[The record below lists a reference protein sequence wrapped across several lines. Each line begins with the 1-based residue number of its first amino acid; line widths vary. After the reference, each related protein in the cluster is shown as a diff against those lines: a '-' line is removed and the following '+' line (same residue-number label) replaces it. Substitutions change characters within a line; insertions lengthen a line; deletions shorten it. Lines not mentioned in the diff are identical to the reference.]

1 MAINVNTMLEKM
13 TELNA
18 SDLHLKVGSPPMV
31 RVDGSLRP
39 HPQNNEPL
47 KPDDTLDIAQQLI
60 TTNKRLKIPEIGS
73 IDFSYAIPGI
83 ARYRVNVFHQRG
95 TISLV
100 LRLVKFQVPPFDEL
114 GLPPVIREIAKY
126 ERGLVI
132 VTGVTG
138 SGKSTTLASI
148 IDHINE
154 TRSAHIVTIEDP
166 IEFLYRDRK
175 CIINQQEMGL
185 DFETF
190 SDALKRALR
199 QDPDIILIGEMRD
212 QETIRAAITAAETGH
227 MVLST
232 LHTMDATQTVD
243 RVLKYFDTEEQ
254 ELIRMQLSLNLKAV
268 ISQRLLKK
276 AEGKG
281 RVPAVE
287 VLVATPVVQKLIFEG
302 RTKEL
307 KGAITSRE
315 SGMQSYNQALVDL
328 VKKGTVNKEEALL
341 YVDNPQAF
349 ERNLKGGFSDGDKGG
364 LIGF

>member
-1 MAINVNTMLEKM
+1 
-13 TELNA
+13 
-18 SDLHLKVGSPPMV
+18 
-31 RVDGSLRP
+31 
-39 HPQNNEPL
+39 
-47 KPDDTLDIAQQLI
+47 
-60 TTNKRLKIPEIGS
+60 
-73 IDFSYAIPGI
+73 
-83 ARYRVNVFHQRG
+83 
-95 TISLV
+95 
-100 LRLVKFQVPPFDEL
+100 
-114 GLPPVIREIAKY
+114 
-126 ERGLVI
+126 
-132 VTGVTG
+132 VTG

-166 IEFLYRDRK
+166 IEFLYRDRQ
-175 CIINQQEMGL
+175 CIINQQELGL

-243 RVLKYFDTEEQ
+243 RVLKYFDTDEQ

-268 ISQRLLKK
+268 ISQRLLKR
-276 AEGKG
+276 AAGRG

-307 KGAITSRE
+307 KAAITSRE
-315 SGMQSYNQALVDL
+315 SGMQSYNQALVEL
-328 VKKGTVNKEEALL
+328 VKKGTVAKEEALL

-349 ERNLKGGFSDGDKGG
+349 ERNLKGGYSDGDKGG